1 MERRGRQQVRREEHD
16 FAVAELRPPRDG
28 RRDGRELRQHGEEVG
43 VGRTQDVG
51 ISRTPDSCCC
61 NCFSRLFVP

>member
-43 VGRTQDVG
+43 VGRT
-51 ISRTPDSCCC
+51 
-61 NCFSRLFVP
+61 